1 MKCTFLWIT
10 PVKEPC
16 PLKVLKRRS
25 STWWGSNPPTLS
37 RRRRQSWRESSRRML
52 TFGGRLMKWTNG
64 TSDRPA
70 PTKASSWW
78 WANACP
84 LLRLFYSFIMFPVVP
99 FLYYDICICCV
110 KPLIQ
115 EIQDADRRPW
125 SIRQI
130 KKKSPLKTAPDQQ
143 EEGRNQSFN
152 ANVRM
157 IGCYQLVTFCS

>member
-25 STWWGSNPPTLS
+25 SAWWASNPPTLS
-37 RRRRQSWRESSRRML
+37 RRRRQSWRDSSRRML

-64 TSDRPA
+64 TSDRPV

-84 LLRLFYSFIMFPVVP
+84 LCPIKGFFFFFLVVSSEYANCALLVWSFFDVMHHDQRGVYVGRYHWIPVLWVCCHSRGEMLN
-99 FLYYDICICCV
+99 FLE
-110 KPLIQ
+110 K
-115 EIQDADRRPW
+115 E
-125 SIRQI
+125 
-130 KKKSPLKTAPDQQ
+130 
-143 EEGRNQSFN
+143 
-152 ANVRM
+152 
-157 IGCYQLVTFCS
+157 